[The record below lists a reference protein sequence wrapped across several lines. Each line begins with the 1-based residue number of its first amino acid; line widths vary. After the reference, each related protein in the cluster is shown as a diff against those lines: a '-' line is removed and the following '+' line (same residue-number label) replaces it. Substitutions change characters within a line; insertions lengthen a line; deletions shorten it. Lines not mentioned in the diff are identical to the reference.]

1 MIKGIIFDVD
11 GVILDS
17 MPNWEEIGEKYLKS
31 LGKKGKPG
39 LRQILFPM
47 SLEQAADYLI
57 REYELPK
64 TSLQVVAEV
73 NEMIKKFYADEVE
86 LKPGVKAYLDCFRR
100 AGVPLVI
107 ATSSGKENVTAALNR
122 LLILDDFQ
130 AILTCSEVGKGK
142 DSPDIYLQAAKIL
155 GTKPEETWVFED
167 SCHALLTAKRA
178 GFRTVAVYD
187 RANKDDLETLKK
199 ESDLFLQEYSEVS
212 RFLDYMSAYSYQA

>member
-17 MPNWEEIGEKYLKS
+17 MPNWEEIGDKYLKS

-212 RFLDYMSAYSYQA
+212 GFLDHMSAYSYQA

>member
-212 RFLDYMSAYSYQA
+212 RFLDHMSAYSYQA

>member
-100 AGVPLVI
+100 AGVPLAI

-212 RFLDYMSAYSYQA
+212 RFLDHMSAYSYQA

>member
-187 RANKDDLETLKK
+187 RANKDDLEILKK

-212 RFLDYMSAYSYQA
+212 GFLDHMSAYSYQA

>member
-212 RFLDYMSAYSYQA
+212 GFLDHMSAYSYQA

>member
-73 NEMIKKFYADEVE
+73 NEMIKRFYADEVE

-107 ATSSGKENVTAALNR
+107 ATSSGKENVTTALNR

-187 RANKDDLETLKK
+187 RANKDDLEILKK

-212 RFLDYMSAYSYQA
+212 RFLDHMSAYSYQA